1 MNSNAVFKA
10 ALKWGALLA
19 LVIAVVG
26 GIIGF
31 TLDGTRGLT
40 SALIGTAMSLVFV
53 GITAAS
59 ILFANRFVGREF
71 FVAIFFG
78 VVMGGWLLKFV
89 VFIVLGFVLRS
100 QPWVNVPVLFISVIV
115 GVVGSLVVDA
125 VVAAK
130 VRVPYVSND
139 VLPKADENQGG

>member
-26 GIIGF
+26 GIIGYSI
-31 TLDGTRGLT
+31 DGTRGLT

-53 GITAAS
+53 GITAVS
-59 ILFANRFVGREF
+59 ILFANRYAGREF

-89 VFIVLGFVLRS
+89 LFLVLGFILKS
-100 QPWVNVPVLFISVIV
+100 QPWVNAPVLFICVIV

-130 VRVPYVSND
+130 VRVPYVSHD
-139 VLPKADENQGG
+139 VLTKPEENSGA